1 MPKNKIYCSVCR
13 VSFVYREE
21 VSTEKVVICP
31 VCGARLEIVAVSP
44 EIEARRLPQ
53 DPQEEIYDRVH
64 NFADLKGYVF
74 GPEKEE
80 VMEGLLQKNEL
91 YGDFFCPCRFDNIP
105 ENICPCLETRRNQ
118 VRKEGSCL

>member
-1 MPKNKIYCSVCR
+1 MAKNKIFCEVCR

-21 VSTEKVVICP
+21 ATLQKRVVCP
-31 VCGARLEIVAVSP
+31 ICGATLEITAVTP
-44 EIEARRLPQ
+44 EIEARRLPRE
-53 DPQEEIYDRVH
+53 PREEIFDRVE
-64 NFADLKGYVF
+64 NYASLKGYVF

-91 YGDFFCPCRFDNIP
+91 FGDFFCPCRFDNIP
-105 ENICPCLETRRNQ
+105 ENICPCLETRMNQ